1 MTSVRYAL
9 GVEYDG
15 TGLHGWQRL
24 GKPGT
29 NAAMTVQQ
37 LLETALSSVADTP
50 VDTVC
55 AGRTDAGVHARCQV
69 VHFDS
74 AARRDPRGWMLG
86 ATSRLP
92 ESVCVRWCVP
102 VADDFHARF
111 SARAR
116 RYCYRI
122 LNRPMRPAIG
132 RHYLSWIR
140 RPLDAAAMHS
150 AAQAL
155 LGEHDFS
162 AFRTVHCQA
171 PHARRDLQRLTVERE
186 GDEIRID
193 VQANAFLH
201 HMVRNIVGSLLL
213 VGQGEQ
219 PEHWIAGLLAGRDR
233 TPAGP
238 TAPPDGLV
246 FVGPLYPGACGL
258 PDEVTMQG

>member
-1 MTSVRYAL
+1 MRHAL

-29 NAAMTVQQ
+29 DAAMTVQQ
-37 LLETALSSVADTP
+37 LLETALSSVAAVP

-74 AARRDPRGWMLG
+74 GLHRDPRGWMLG
-86 ATSRLP
+86 TTSRLP
-92 ESVCVRWCVP
+92 GSVCIRWCVP

-140 RPLDAAAMHS
+140 RPLDADAMQRAAR
-150 AAQAL
+150 AL

-171 PHARRDLQRLTVERE
+171 PHARRDLQRITVQRD
-186 GDEIRID
+186 GDEIRIE

-213 VGQGEQ
+213 VGQGEM
-219 PEHWIAGLLAGRDR
+219 PEAWIAELLAGRDR
-233 TPAGP
+233 TLAGP
-238 TAPPDGLV
+238 TAAPDGLV
-246 FVGPLYPGACGL
+246 FVGPLYPRGCGL
-258 PDEVTMQG
+258 PDEVTLPD

>member
-1 MTSVRYAL
+1 M
-9 GVEYDG
+9 
-15 TGLHGWQRL
+15 
-24 GKPGT
+24 
-29 NAAMTVQQ
+29 QQ

-92 ESVCVRWCVP
+92 DSVCVRWCVP

-140 RPLDAAAMHS
+140 RPLDAAAMHG

-186 GDEIRID
+186 GDEVRID

-213 VGQGEQ
+213 VGQGEA
-219 PEHWIAGLLAGRDR
+219 PERWIAEVLAGRDR
-233 TPAGP
+233 TLAGP

-246 FVGPLYPGACGL
+246 FVGPLYPRTCGL
-258 PDEVTMQG
+258 PDEVTLAG